1 MLLPPSDV
9 IADEQHDVPT
19 TISRSA
25 NKTWKLRDSF
35 FSGFLVHLSRVATIV
50 NGLLQLFNFNGFLW
64 PIIAVLRNITVE
76 VK

>member
-25 NKTWKLRDSF
+25 NKTLEKVFRVFYSIYQA
-35 FSGFLVHLSRVATIV
+35 SRSVMAATTA
-50 NGLLQLFNFNGFLW
+50 L
-64 PIIAVLRNITVE
+64 
-76 VK
+76 

>member
-25 NKTWKLRDSF
+25 NKTFEKVS
-35 FSGFLVHLSRVATIV
+35 FSGFLLHLSSQQKC
-50 NGLLQLFNFNGFLW
+50 NGGYYSSLTLTDFYGL
-64 PIIAVLRNITVE
+64 
-76 VK
+76 